1 MTERTFTFTVEQ
13 LKAIF
18 DAGRSRGAEEE
29 ACFQCGSR
37 VTGAQYDGLVDAVYH
52 IVNEGVS
59 VIHVDHIDIFEVEK
73 WFK

>member
-1 MTERTFTFTVEQ
+1 MTERTFTLTAEQ

-18 DAGRSRGAEEE
+18 DAGRSMGSEEE
-29 ACFQCGSR
+29 ASFQCGSR
-37 VTGAQYDGLVDAVYH
+37 TARAQYDGLVEAVYD

-59 VIHVDHIDIFEVEK
+59 IIHSDHTSIFEVEK

>member
-1 MTERTFTFTVEQ
+1 MTERTFTFNVEQ

-18 DAGRSRGAEEE
+18 DAGRSRGSEEE
-29 ACFQCGSR
+29 ASYQCGSR
-37 VTGAQYDGLVDAVYH
+37 CTGAQYDGLVDSVYH

-59 VIHVDHIDIFEVEK
+59 VLQEEHIDIFEVEK